1 MVRPTTL
8 FSCASML
15 TISRPALRDRLMRHY
30 HYYFATSDF
39 SVHYR
44 QNFKFNWPFGFD
56 ETYMYSP
63 STRTYRISP
72 LFERYHSDEK
82 SWSMEKLFFQKFPEY
97 IGEIPI
103 HETHS
108 NDMPSQTDVQLPDSL
123 DGGVSVSRECGES
136 SGSLEDECMMALF
149 DELPPT

>member
-1 MVRPTTL
+1 
-8 FSCASML
+8 
-15 TISRPALRDRLMRHY
+15 
-30 HYYFATSDF
+30 
-39 SVHYR
+39 
-44 QNFKFNWPFGFD
+44 
-56 ETYMYSP
+56 
-63 STRTYRISP
+63 
-72 LFERYHSDEK
+72 
-82 SWSMEKLFFQKFPEY
+82 MEKLFFQKFPEY

-136 SGSLEDECMMALF
+136 SGSFEDECMMALF